1 MTSLGFCFSNVLF
14 YNFTFTIDQ
23 FNLTISCFDGHNF
36 SIDAIFLF
44 LFVPL
49 SKPLKE
55 TSPFKKFSPASECHD
70 DVDDSFEQSE
80 WPYVLVRH
88 SPNWSKR
95 TIVG

>member
-49 SKPLKE
+49 SKSLKE
-55 TSPFKKFSPASECHD
+55 TSPFEKFSPASECHD
-70 DVDDSFEQSE
+70 VDDSFEQSE
-80 WPYVLVRH
+80 
-88 SPNWSKR
+88 
-95 TIVG
+95 